1 MCEPVEGAIKRKT
14 MTTYP
19 EEFKAKIIAQML
31 PPNNRHIPELARE
44 TGVPQDTLYDWR
56 IKHRRKTGAVVAKTA
71 SGQDRLTSQ
80 EKFHWVVESAPLNE
94 QELGEFCRRRG
105 VFPEQLAAWREACN
119 GANEVR
125 QGREDS
131 ADGRKLVRR
140 NAELESELRRM
151 EKALA
156 EAAALLM
163 LQKKVR
169 ALWAGPE
176 GAGSPSATGRR

>member
-1 MCEPVEGAIKRKT
+1 

-19 EEFKAKIIAQML
+19 AEFKSKIIAQML
-31 PPNNRHIPELARE
+31 PPHNRGIPELARE
-44 TGVPQDTLYDWR
+44 TGIPADTLYGWR
-56 IKHRRKTGAVVAKTA
+56 GKNRPAAEVAVTKTA
-71 SGQDRLTSQ
+71 TGPDRLTSQ
-80 EKFHWVVESAPLNE
+80 EKFHLVVESAPFNE

-105 VFPEQLAAWREACN
+105 VFPEQLAAWRDACN

-125 QGREDS
+125 QGREHS
-131 ADGRKLVRR
+131 ADNRKLAHR
-140 NAELESELRRM
+140 NVELQSELRRM

-169 ALWAGPE
+169 ALWAEPE
-176 GAGSPSATGRR
+176 GGSSPSGTGRR

>member
-1 MCEPVEGAIKRKT
+1 MRKT

-31 PPNNRHIPELARE
+31 PPHNRHIPDLACE
-44 TGVPQDTLYDWR
+44 TGIPQDTLYNWR
-56 IKHRRKTGAVVAKTA
+56 IKQQRRTEAVVTKTTA
-71 SGQDRLTSQ
+71 EPDRLSSQ
-80 EKFHWVVESAPLNE
+80 DKFHLVVESAALNE
-94 QELGEFCRRRG
+94 QELGEFCRRRS
-105 VFPEQLAAWREACN
+105 VFPEQLASWREACS

-125 QGREDS
+125 QGRKDS
-131 ADGRKLVRR
+131 ADDRKLAHR

-169 ALWAGPE
+169 DLWAEPG
-176 GAGSPSATGRR
+176 GGSLASGTGRR

>member
-1 MCEPVEGAIKRKT
+1 

-31 PPNNRHIPELARE
+31 PPHNRHIPDLACE
-44 TGVPQDTLYDWR
+44 TGIPQDTLYNWR
-56 IKHRRKTGAVVAKTA
+56 IKQQRRTEAVVTKTTA
-71 SGQDRLTSQ
+71 EPDRLSSQ
-80 EKFHWVVESAPLNE
+80 DKFHLVVESATLNE
-94 QELGEFCRRRG
+94 QELGEFCRRRS
-105 VFPEQLAAWREACN
+105 VFPEQLASWREACS
-119 GANEVR
+119 GANEMR
-125 QGREDS
+125 QGRKDS
-131 ADGRKLVRR
+131 ADDRKLAHR

-169 ALWAGPE
+169 GLWAEPG
-176 GAGSPSATGRR
+176 GGSLASGNGRR

>member
-1 MCEPVEGAIKRKT
+1 

-31 PPNNRHIPELARE
+31 PPHNRHIPDLACE
-44 TGVPQDTLYDWR
+44 TGIPQDTLYNWR
-56 IKHRRKTGAVVAKTA
+56 IKQQRRAEAVVTKTTA
-71 SGQDRLTSQ
+71 GPDRLSSQ
-80 EKFHWVVESAPLNE
+80 DKFHLVVESAALNE
-94 QELGEFCRRRG
+94 QELSEFCRRRS
-105 VFPEQLAAWREACN
+105 VFPEQLASWRKACS
-119 GANEVR
+119 GANELR

-131 ADGRKLVRR
+131 ADDRKLVRR

-169 ALWAGPE
+169 DLWAEPG
-176 GAGSPSATGRR
+176 GGSLASGNGRR

>member
-1 MCEPVEGAIKRKT
+1 MRKT

-31 PPNNRHIPELARE
+31 PPHNRHIPDLACE
-44 TGVPQDTLYDWR
+44 TGIPQDTLYNWR
-56 IKHRRKTGAVVAKTA
+56 IKQQRRTEAVVTKTTA
-71 SGQDRLTSQ
+71 EPDRLSSQ
-80 EKFHWVVESAPLNE
+80 DKFHLVVESAALNE
-94 QELGEFCRRRG
+94 QELGEFCRRRS
-105 VFPEQLAAWREACN
+105 VFPEQLASWREACS
-119 GANEVR
+119 GANEIR
-125 QGREDS
+125 QGRKDS
-131 ADGRKLVRR
+131 ADDRKLAHR

-169 ALWAGPE
+169 DLWAEPG
-176 GAGSPSATGRR
+176 GGSLASGTGRR

>member
-1 MCEPVEGAIKRKT
+1 

-31 PPNNRHIPELARE
+31 PPHNRHIPDLACE
-44 TGVPQDTLYDWR
+44 TGIPQDTLYNWR
-56 IKHRRKTGAVVAKTA
+56 IKHQRRTEAVVTKTTA
-71 SGQDRLTSQ
+71 GPDRLSSQ
-80 EKFHWVVESAPLNE
+80 DKFHLVVESAALNE
-94 QELGEFCRRRG
+94 QELGEFCRRRS
-105 VFPEQLAAWREACN
+105 VFPEQLAFWRKACG
-119 GANEVR
+119 GANEIR

-131 ADGRKLVRR
+131 ADDRKLVRR

-169 ALWAGPE
+169 DLWAEPG
-176 GAGSPSATGRR
+176 GGSLASGNGRR

>member
-1 MCEPVEGAIKRKT
+1 

-31 PPNNRHIPELARE
+31 PPHNRHIPDLACE
-44 TGVPQDTLYDWR
+44 TGIPQDTLYNWR
-56 IKHRRKTGAVVAKTA
+56 IKQQRRTEAVVTKTTA
-71 SGQDRLTSQ
+71 EPDRLSSQ
-80 EKFHWVVESAPLNE
+80 DKFHLVVESAALNE
-94 QELGEFCRRRG
+94 QELGEFCRRRS
-105 VFPEQLAAWREACN
+105 VFPEQLASWREACS
-119 GANEVR
+119 GANEMR
-125 QGREDS
+125 QGRKDS
-131 ADGRKLVRR
+131 ADDRKLAHR

-169 ALWAGPE
+169 GLWAEPG
-176 GAGSPSATGRR
+176 GGSLASGNGRR

>member
-1 MCEPVEGAIKRKT
+1 MRKT

-31 PPNNRHIPELARE
+31 PPHNRHIPDLACE
-44 TGVPQDTLYDWR
+44 TGIPQDTLYNWR
-56 IKHRRKTGAVVAKTA
+56 IKQQRRTEAVVTRTTA
-71 SGQDRLTSQ
+71 EPDRLSSQ
-80 EKFHWVVESAPLNE
+80 DKFHLVVESATLNE
-94 QELGEFCRRRG
+94 QELGEFCRRRS
-105 VFPEQLAAWREACN
+105 VFPEQLASWREACS
-119 GANEVR
+119 GANEMR
-125 QGREDS
+125 QGRKDS
-131 ADGRKLVRR
+131 ADDRKLAHR

-169 ALWAGPE
+169 GLWAEPG
-176 GAGSPSATGRR
+176 GGSLASGNGRR

>member
-1 MCEPVEGAIKRKT
+1 

-31 PPNNRHIPELARE
+31 PPHNRHIPDLACE
-44 TGVPQDTLYDWR
+44 TGIPQDTLYNWR
-56 IKHRRKTGAVVAKTA
+56 IKQQRRTEAVVTKTA
-71 SGQDRLTSQ
+71 AGPDRLSSQ
-80 EKFHWVVESAPLNE
+80 DKFHLVVESAALNE
-94 QELGEFCRRRG
+94 QELGEFCRRRS
-105 VFPEQLAAWREACN
+105 VFPEQLASWREVCS
-119 GANEVR
+119 GANELR
-125 QGREDS
+125 QGREAS
-131 ADGRKLVRR
+131 ADDRKLARR

-169 ALWAGPE
+169 ELWAEPE
-176 GAGSPSATGRR
+176 GGSLASGTGRR

>member
-1 MCEPVEGAIKRKT
+1 

-19 EEFKAKIIAQML
+19 KEFKAKIIAQML
-31 PPNNRHIPELARE
+31 PPHDRHIPDLACE
-44 TGVPQDTLYDWR
+44 TGIPQDTLYNWR
-56 IKHRRKTGAVVAKTA
+56 IKQQRRTGAVVAKTTA
-71 SGQDRLTSQ
+71 GPDRLSSQ
-80 EKFHWVVESAPLNE
+80 DKFHLVVESAALNE
-94 QELGEFCRRRG
+94 QELGEFCRRRS
-105 VFPEQLAAWREACN
+105 VFPEQLASWREACS

-125 QGREDS
+125 QGRESS
-131 ADGRKLVRR
+131 ADDRKWVRR

-169 ALWAGPE
+169 GLWAEPG
-176 GAGSPSATGRR
+176 GGSLASGTGRR

>member
-1 MCEPVEGAIKRKT
+1 

-31 PPNNRHIPELARE
+31 PPHNRHIPDLACE
-44 TGVPQDTLYDWR
+44 TGIPQDTLYNWR
-56 IKHRRKTGAVVAKTA
+56 IKQQRRTEAVVTKTTA
-71 SGQDRLTSQ
+71 GPDRLSSQ
-80 EKFHWVVESAPLNE
+80 DKFHLVVESAALNE
-94 QELGEFCRRRG
+94 QELGEFCRRRS
-105 VFPEQLAAWREACN
+105 VFPEQLTSWREACS
-119 GANEVR
+119 GANEIR
-125 QGREDS
+125 QGREGS
-131 ADGRKLVRR
+131 ADGRKLSRR

-169 ALWAGPE
+169 ELWGEP
-176 GAGSPSATGRR
+176 GGGSLASGTGRR

>member
-1 MCEPVEGAIKRKT
+1 

-31 PPNNRHIPELARE
+31 PPHNRHIPDLACE
-44 TGVPQDTLYDWR
+44 TGIPQDTLYNWR
-56 IKHRRKTGAVVAKTA
+56 IKQQRRTEAVVTRTTA
-71 SGQDRLTSQ
+71 ESDRLSSQ
-80 EKFHWVVESAPLNE
+80 DKFHLVVESATLNE
-94 QELGEFCRRRG
+94 QELGEFCRRRS
-105 VFPEQLAAWREACN
+105 VFPEQLASWREACS
-119 GANEVR
+119 GANEMR
-125 QGREDS
+125 QGRKDS
-131 ADGRKLVRR
+131 ADDRKLAHR

-169 ALWAGPE
+169 DLWAEPG
-176 GAGSPSATGRR
+176 GGSLASGTGRR

>member
-1 MCEPVEGAIKRKT
+1 

-31 PPNNRHIPELARE
+31 PPHNRNIPELARE
-44 TGVPQDTLYDWR
+44 TGLPQDTLYGWR
-56 IKHRRKTGAVVAKTA
+56 VKHRRKTEAVVAKTVT
-71 SGQDRLTSQ
+71 GPDRLTSQ
-80 EKFHWVVESAPLNE
+80 EKFHLVVESAALNE
-94 QELGEFCRRRG
+94 QELGEFCRRRS
-105 VFPEQLAAWREACN
+105 VFPDQLASWREACH

-125 QGREDS
+125 PGREGS
-131 ADGRKLVRR
+131 AGNRKLAHR

-169 ALWAGPE
+169 ALWAEPE
-176 GAGSPSATGRR
+176 GARSPSGTGRR

>member
-1 MCEPVEGAIKRKT
+1 

-31 PPNNRHIPELARE
+31 PPHNRHIPDLACE
-44 TGVPQDTLYDWR
+44 TGIPQDTLYNWR
-56 IKHRRKTGAVVAKTA
+56 IKQQRRTEAVVTKTTA
-71 SGQDRLTSQ
+71 EPDRLSSQ
-80 EKFHWVVESAPLNE
+80 DKFHLVVESAALNE
-94 QELGEFCRRRG
+94 QELGEFCRRRS
-105 VFPEQLAAWREACN
+105 VFPEQLTSWREACS
-119 GANEVR
+119 GANEIR
-125 QGREDS
+125 QGRKDS
-131 ADGRKLVRR
+131 ADDRKLAHR

-169 ALWAGPE
+169 DLWAEPG
-176 GAGSPSATGRR
+176 GGSLASGTGRR

>member
-1 MCEPVEGAIKRKT
+1 

-31 PPNNRHIPELARE
+31 PPHSRHIPDLACE
-44 TGVPQDTLYDWR
+44 TGIPQDTLYNWR
-56 IKHRRKTGAVVAKTA
+56 IKQQRRTEAVVTKTTA
-71 SGQDRLTSQ
+71 GPDRLTSQ
-80 EKFHWVVESAPLNE
+80 EKFHLVVESAPLNE
-94 QELGEFCRRRG
+94 QELGEFCRRRS
-105 VFPEQLAAWREACN
+105 VFPEQLASWREACN
-119 GANEVR
+119 GANELR
-125 QGREDS
+125 PGREDS
-131 ADGRKLVRR
+131 ADNRKLARR

-169 ALWAGPE
+169 ALWAEPE
-176 GAGSPSATGRR
+176 GGSSPSASGRR

>member
-1 MCEPVEGAIKRKT
+1 

-31 PPNNRHIPELARE
+31 PPHNRNIPELARE
-44 TGVPQDTLYDWR
+44 TGLPQDTLYDWR
-56 IKHRRKTGAVVAKTA
+56 IKHRRKTEAVVVAKTA
-71 SGQDRLTSQ
+71 TGPDRLTSQ
-80 EKFHWVVESAPLNE
+80 EKFHLVVESAALNE
-94 QELGEFCRRRG
+94 QELGEFCRRRS
-105 VFPEQLAAWREACN
+105 VFPEQLASWREACN
-119 GANEVR
+119 GANELR
-125 QGREDS
+125 QGRDDS
-131 ADGRKLVRR
+131 ADNRKLARR

-169 ALWAGPE
+169 GLWAEPE
-176 GAGSPSATGRR
+176 GGSLASGTGRR

>member
-1 MCEPVEGAIKRKT
+1 

-31 PPNNRHIPELARE
+31 PPHNRHIPDLACE
-44 TGVPQDTLYDWR
+44 TGIPQDTLYNWR
-56 IKHRRKTGAVVAKTA
+56 IKQQRRTEAVVTKTTA
-71 SGQDRLTSQ
+71 EPDRLSSQ
-80 EKFHWVVESAPLNE
+80 DKFHLVVQSAALNE
-94 QELGEFCRRRG
+94 QELGEFCRRRS
-105 VFPEQLAAWREACN
+105 VFPEQLASWREACH
-119 GANEVR
+119 GANEIR
-125 QGREDS
+125 QGRKNS
-131 ADGRKLVRR
+131 ADDRKLVHR

-169 ALWAGPE
+169 GLWAEPG
-176 GAGSPSATGRR
+176 GGSLASGTGRR